1 MWFQWFRKG
10 MSGLDDDEARAILR
24 ERGLVCNWWRN
35 AGLISPAEV
44 ANKLTAGALQDH
56 LDKYQTVQDE
66 TPFISLTAGVRMRT
80 SRPRGYGQNRV
91 ESAQRTALL
100 YATDNFQSAGHIF
113 AGWVPVLPHS
123 EVRLEPFAEDVRDL
137 LTYSQF
143 RRFHRQG
150 EVTAKIHVP
159 MAQLQWVE
167 RWELG
172 AGRSSAVGRRAYV
185 AGRWTNG
192 RFVAPEGHA
201 AIRDVL

>member
-10 MSGLDDDEARAILR
+10 VNGLDDVEALATLR
-24 ERGLVCNWWRN
+24 ESGLVCNWWRN
-35 AGLISPAEV
+35 VGLISPAEV
-44 ANKLTAGALQDH
+44 ANKLTVDALRDH
-56 LDKYQTVQDE
+56 LDRYETVKDE

-80 SRPRGYGQNRV
+80 SRPRGYGHNRV

-100 YATDNFQSAGHIF
+100 YATDNFQSPGHIF

-123 EVRLEPFAEDVRDL
+123 NVRLESFAEDVRDL

-150 EVTAKIHVP
+150 EVTAKVHVP
-159 MAQLQWVE
+159 MAQLAWVE
-167 RWELG
+167 RWDLG
-172 AGRSSAVGRRAYV
+172 AGSASPVGRRAHLV
-185 AGRWTNG
+185 ERWRND